1 MMSLPVEPS
10 ALSQVT
16 AANSELLAIA
26 KQTLELSKSIGEPEL
41 QAEFRRVLA
50 RLIATKPQISDLIRA
65 FVRQRACWSA
75 GPGPRSGR

>member
-1 MMSLPVEPS
+1 MSLPVEPS

-26 KQTLELSKSIGEPEL
+26 KQTLQLSKSIGEPEL

-50 RLIATKPQISDLIRA
+50 RLIATKP
-65 FVRQRACWSA
+65 
-75 GPGPRSGR
+75 